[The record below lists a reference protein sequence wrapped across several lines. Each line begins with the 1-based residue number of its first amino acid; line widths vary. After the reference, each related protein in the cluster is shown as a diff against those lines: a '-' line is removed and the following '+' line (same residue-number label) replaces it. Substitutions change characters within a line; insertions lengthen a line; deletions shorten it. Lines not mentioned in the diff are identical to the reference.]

1 MIKRILKWGLALVL
15 VLVLGAG
22 ALLAHTWYFKPLSIN
37 WFYTRVFLSF
47 ALENPEMLTQM
58 RMLEPLGIRGHNAKL
73 ADISIERQ
81 NALMARLQRDYEVFK
96 RYPRTRYSGQ
106 ELISYDIFD
115 HFLGDQVGDGMRF
128 RWHGFPVNQMF
139 GVQSS
144 LPNFMANTHFVES
157 ERDARD
163 YISRL
168 QQFPRRF
175 EQVIEDLSMRESKGI
190 FPPRFTVEKVLDQMR
205 GFIDTPATEH
215 MLYTTFVDK
224 LDKIPA
230 ERLDDARRES
240 LKAEVAAAIDSQV
253 YPAYRSLIA
262 HHQALLPRATSNDG
276 VWRMPEGEAYYAWRV
291 RNQTTTSMS
300 AEEIHTIGLAEVERI
315 AAEMDVILRDE
326 GLEEGSIGER
336 VQIIARRADQLYP
349 DSDAGREQ
357 ILADY
362 QTIIDEISAGLD
374 QWFDIMPKAPV
385 EVRRVPEFSE
395 KTAPGAYYQGPSMD
409 GKRPGVFFANL
420 RNVEE
425 IPRFGMRTLAYHE
438 AVPGHHF
445 QIAIAQELK
454 GLPMFRRFL
463 PFTVYAEGW
472 ALYSEQVAWEAGFQD
487 DPLDNLG
494 RLQAEMFRA
503 VRLVVDTGMH
513 HKRWTR
519 EQAIDYMLSY
529 TGMGDDEV
537 VAEIERYLVNP
548 AQALAYKVG
557 MLKML
562 ELREKARR
570 ELGERFDIREFH
582 NVVLTSGS
590 VPIFILERLVDEWI
604 AGKRS

>member
-1 MIKRILKWGLALVL
+1 MIKRILKWGLALIL
-15 VLVLGAG
+15 VLVLAAG

-37 WFYTRVFLSF
+37 WFYTRVFLTF

-58 RMLEPLGIRGHNAKL
+58 RLLEPLGIRGHNAKL
-73 ADISIERQ
+73 ADMSLERQ
-81 NALMARLQRDYEVFK
+81 NELLARLERDYATFR
-96 RYPRTRYSGQ
+96 RYPRERYSGQ
-106 ELISYDIFD
+106 DRISYDIFD
-115 HFLGDQVGDGMRF
+115 HFLGDQVRDGMRF

-139 GVQSS
+139 GVQSG
-144 LPNFMANTHFVES
+144 LPNFMANQHFVES

-168 QQFPRRF
+168 GLFPRRF
-175 EQVIEDLSMRESKGI
+175 EQVIADLQLRESKGI
-190 FPPRFTVEKVLDQMR
+190 YPPRFTVEKVLDQMR
-205 GFIDTPATEH
+205 GFIAVPADEH

-230 ERLDDARRES
+230 DRLDGAQRS
-240 LKAEVAAAIDSQV
+240 ALKAEVAAAIDSHV
-253 YPAYRSLIA
+253 YPSYRALIA
-262 HHQALLPRATSNDG
+262 HHEALLPKVTSSDG
-276 VWRMPEGEAYYAWRV
+276 VWRMPEGEAFYAWRV
-291 RNQTTTSMS
+291 RNQTTTDMT
-300 AEEIHTIGLAEVERI
+300 ADQIHAIGLVEVERI
-315 AAEMDVILRDE
+315 AAEMDAILRGE
-326 GLEEGSIGER
+326 GMEEGSIGER
-336 VQIIARRADQLYP
+336 VQIIAKREDQLYS
-349 DSDAGREQ
+349 DSDEGREQ

-374 QWFDIMPKAPV
+374 DWFDIMPKAPV

-487 DPLDNLG
+487 DPLNNLG

-519 EQAIDYMLSY
+519 EQAIAYMRLY
-529 TGMGDDEV
+529 TGMGEDEV
-537 VAEIERYLVNP
+537 TAEIERYLVNP

-557 MLKML
+557 MLKMI

-570 ELGERFDIREFH
+570 ELGDRFDIREFH

-604 AGKRS
+604 ERKRA